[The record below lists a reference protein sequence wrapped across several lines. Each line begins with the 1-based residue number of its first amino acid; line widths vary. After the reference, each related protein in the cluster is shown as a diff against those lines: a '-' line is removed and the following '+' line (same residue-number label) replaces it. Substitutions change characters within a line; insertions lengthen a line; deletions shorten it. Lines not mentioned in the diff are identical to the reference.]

1 MMSDAIR
8 EIKVELFER
17 QNEIIRIQSEAIDEL
32 FRLLSMYIA
41 AEELDSLPVIEKIN
55 RAAMIRAEHEL

>member
-8 EIKVELFER
+8 EIKVELFES

-55 RAAMIRAEHEL
+55 RAAMIRAENEL

>member
-41 AEELDSLPVIEKIN
+41 AEEFDSLPVIEKIN